1 MPTAKQKKV
10 AQLLIENIELDK
22 PLNGGQMLA
31 KVGYSKSMQ
40 HAKVNDVLESEGV
53 KEALNDYGFNVETA
67 KRVIG
72 QILTD
77 GENDNVKIKAADM
90 VLKVHGTYAPEKSV
104 NLNINEIHDS
114 RIDALIA
121 TVEHG
126 LDTPEGTA

>member
-10 AQLLIENIELDK
+10 AQLLIENIQLDK

-126 LDTPEGTA
+126 LDNSEGTA